1 MYCSESPF
9 SYVLKQDAMKNVTHC
24 LVQNIIRFPG
34 FFFFFFLQFS
44 SKALVLLLT
53 SLGRWT
59 CNQYD
64 HVSIFFM
71 I

>member
-1 MYCSESPF
+1 
-9 SYVLKQDAMKNVTHC
+9 MKNVTHC

-34 FFFFFFLQFS
+34 FLKKFFFFLQFS
-44 SKALVLLLT
+44 SIKALVLLLT

-59 CNQYD
+59 YYQYD